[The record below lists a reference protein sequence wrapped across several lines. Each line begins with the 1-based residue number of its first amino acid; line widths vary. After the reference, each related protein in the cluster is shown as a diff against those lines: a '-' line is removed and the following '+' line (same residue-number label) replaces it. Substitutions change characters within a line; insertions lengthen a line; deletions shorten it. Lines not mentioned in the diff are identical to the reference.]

1 MLLVYRIQTSGR
13 SSKISV
19 ECLANPDR
27 PNSNPMVV
35 VISGPSG
42 VGKDVM
48 IERMI
53 ESVRL
58 GFHFTVS
65 ATTREARPGEVEGV
79 NHYFVSVDAFVNLI
93 ASDDL
98 LEWAMVYG
106 NYYGVPKQQL
116 REALSA
122 GKHVIVRVDVQGA
135 KRITEIIPQALL
147 IFIVPPSLEVLR
159 SHLENRGVDS
169 EEEMKKRLA
178 AASEEINQA
187 SLFDYTVTNEE
198 NKLDETVE
206 KVVEI
211 IETESK
217 RIPPRIVKI

>member
-1 MLLVYRIQTSGR
+1 
-13 SSKISV
+13 
-19 ECLANPDR
+19 
-27 PNSNPMVV
+27 MVV

-48 IERMI
+48 IESMI

>member
-1 MLLVYRIQTSGR
+1 
-13 SSKISV
+13 
-19 ECLANPDR
+19 
-27 PNSNPMVV
+27 MVV

-135 KRITEIIPQALL
+135 KRISEIIPQALL

-187 SLFDYTVTNEE
+187 ILFDYTVTNEE

>member
-1 MLLVYRIQTSGR
+1 
-13 SSKISV
+13 
-19 ECLANPDR
+19 
-27 PNSNPMVV
+27 MVV

-187 SLFDYTVTNEE
+187 ILFDYTVTNEE

-217 RIPPRIVKI
+217 RIPPRRVNI

>member
-1 MLLVYRIQTSGR
+1 
-13 SSKISV
+13 
-19 ECLANPDR
+19 
-27 PNSNPMVV
+27 MVV

>member
-1 MLLVYRIQTSGR
+1 
-13 SSKISV
+13 
-19 ECLANPDR
+19 
-27 PNSNPMVV
+27 MVV

-211 IETESK
+211 IDTESK
-217 RIPPRIVKI
+217 RIPPRRVNI

>member
-1 MLLVYRIQTSGR
+1 
-13 SSKISV
+13 
-19 ECLANPDR
+19 
-27 PNSNPMVV
+27 MVV

-53 ESVRL
+53 ESGRV

>member
-1 MLLVYRIQTSGR
+1 
-13 SSKISV
+13 
-19 ECLANPDR
+19 
-27 PNSNPMVV
+27 MVV

-135 KRITEIIPQALL
+135 KRISEIIPQALL

-198 NKLDETVE
+198 NKLDETVD

>member
-1 MLLVYRIQTSGR
+1 M
-13 SSKISV
+13 
-19 ECLANPDR
+19 ANPDR

>member
-1 MLLVYRIQTSGR
+1 
-13 SSKISV
+13 
-19 ECLANPDR
+19 
-27 PNSNPMVV
+27 MVV

-217 RIPPRIVKI
+217 RIPPRRVNI

>member
-1 MLLVYRIQTSGR
+1 
-13 SSKISV
+13 
-19 ECLANPDR
+19 
-27 PNSNPMVV
+27 MVV

-135 KRITEIIPQALL
+135 KRISEIIPQALL

-178 AASEEINQA
+178 AASDEINQA

-211 IETESK
+211 IEAESK
-217 RIPPRIVKI
+217 RIPPRRVNI

>member
-1 MLLVYRIQTSGR
+1 
-13 SSKISV
+13 
-19 ECLANPDR
+19 
-27 PNSNPMVV
+27 
-35 VISGPSG
+35 
-42 VGKDVM
+42 M

-65 ATTREARPGEVEGV
+65 ATTREARPGEVDGV

-135 KRITEIIPQALL
+135 KRISEIIPQALL

-211 IETESK
+211 IEAESK
-217 RIPPRIVKI
+217 RIPPRRVNI